1 MLLKILGLQF
11 RPVPKEESGQSGK
24 AGNGQTSSQG
34 QTGEESGQERSPQR
48 HSISVK
54 AKSQRGQRE
63 VRCLVIL
70 HYFRVNIELLDY
82 FAFQR
87 YGKAGED
94 EGNHVRIGKPGR
106 RVSKVYGIQKE
117 EEITCCLNAASLFIV
132 VYTLSFQYKIHLKPF
147 YISF

>member
-1 MLLKILGLQF
+1 MG
-11 RPVPKEESGQSGK
+11 GK

-63 VRCLVIL
+63 
-70 HYFRVNIELLDY
+70 
-82 FAFQR
+82 R
-87 YGKAGED
+87 YGKAEKD

-132 VYTLSFQYKIHLKPF
+132 VYTLSFQYKIHL
-147 YISF
+147 